1 MRPGVVPARGAER
14 GAATLIVLAVSGLL
28 MFVGL
33 ALAGVAAIV
42 LTQRSAQAAADLAAL
57 AGASAAASGADSCGA
72 AGRIAEANG
81 GVLAHCELVGMTVT
95 LAVRVEGPRLV
106 GRRYD
111 VTAQA
116 RAGPAGRTARP
127 TTGVG

>member
-1 MRPGVVPARGAER
+1 MRQGEER
-14 GAATLIVLAVSGLL
+14 GAATLVVLAFGGLL
-28 MFVGL
+28 LFVGL

-57 AGASAAASGADSCGA
+57 AGASAAGSGADACAVA
-72 AGRIAEANG
+72 AEIAEANG
-81 GVLAHCELVGMTVT
+81 AALATCELAGPVVTVD
-95 LAVRVEGPRLV
+95 VRVDGPRLA

-116 RAGPAGRTARP
+116 RAGPVDEAG
-127 TTGVG
+127 

>member
-1 MRPGVVPARGAER
+1 MRQGDER
-14 GAATLIVLAVSGLL
+14 AAATLVVLAFGGLL

-57 AGASAAASGADSCGA
+57 AGASAAGTGADACA
-72 AGRIAEANG
+72 VATEIAEANG
-81 GVLAHCELVGMTVT
+81 AALATCELAGSVVTVD
-95 LAVRVEGPRLV
+95 VRVDGPRLA

-116 RAGPAGRTARP
+116 RAGPVDEAG
-127 TTGVG
+127 